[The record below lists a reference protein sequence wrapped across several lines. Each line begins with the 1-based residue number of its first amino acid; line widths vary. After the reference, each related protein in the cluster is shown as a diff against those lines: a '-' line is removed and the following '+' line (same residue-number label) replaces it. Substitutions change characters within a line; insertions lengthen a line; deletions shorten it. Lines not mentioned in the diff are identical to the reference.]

1 MNKILIAD
9 DESYIRELLLVTL
22 EDAGYKIL
30 TAKDGEEALKITR
43 EEKPD
48 LILLDIIMQKMSG
61 YDVCKK
67 IKTSPETKSVKVIML
82 TALSGKADRE
92 KGLMEGADDYITKPF
107 SPSALIGKLQEVLSE
122 VKGSSPPLTD
132 N

>member
-9 DESYIRELLLVTL
+9 DETNIRELLLITL

-30 TAKDGEEALKITR
+30 TAQDGEEALKIAR

-48 LILLDIIMQKMSG
+48 LILLDIVMSKMNG

-67 IKTSPETKSVKVIML
+67 IKTSPETKSIKVIML
-82 TALSGKADRE
+82 TSLSGKTDRE
-92 KGLMEGADDYITKPF
+92 KGLMAGADDYFSKPF
-107 SPSALIGKLQEVLSE
+107 SPSALMDKLKEFF
-122 VKGSSPPLTD
+122 K
-132 N
+132 

>member
-9 DESYIRELLLVTL
+9 DESYIRELLLITL
-22 EDAGYKIL
+22 EDAGYEIL

-67 IKTSPETKSVKVIML
+67 KVQ
-82 TALSGKADRE
+82 S
-92 KGLMEGADDYITKPF
+92 
-107 SPSALIGKLQEVLSE
+107 
-122 VKGSSPPLTD
+122 
-132 N
+132 